1 MTLDFTLLVLALT
14 PSVAVG
20 APLQQRPQALL
31 KKFTSLVVFGD
42 SYTDNGVRS
51 YKPPVAAEV

>member
-1 MTLDFTLLVLALT
+1 MKLAFALLELALT
-14 PSVAVG
+14 LGVAFS
-20 APLQQRPQALL
+20 APLPQPSRALL

-51 YKPPVAAEV
+51 YKPPVPAEV